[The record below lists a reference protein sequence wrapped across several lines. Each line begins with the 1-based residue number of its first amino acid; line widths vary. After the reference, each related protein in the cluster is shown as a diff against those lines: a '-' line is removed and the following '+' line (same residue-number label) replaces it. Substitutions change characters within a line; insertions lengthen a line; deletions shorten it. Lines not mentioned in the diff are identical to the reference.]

1 MTTADGQVVGTTQ
14 IVTSG
19 PATERWNLVILSDGY
34 QDGQLAQFATDA
46 QAFVNTLFATAPFDR
61 LRDAINVFRVDVSST
76 DAGADNPCANPPV
89 SAATFFDARF
99 CESKIPRLLVID
111 PATVLTTAAA
121 QVPQFHRAIVIVN
134 STTYGGSGGQ
144 VAVYSRAQSAQEVA
158 LHELGHSEFGLAD
171 EYEYLA
177 GCGVAEGHDVHP
189 FGEPAEPNVTLDPNR
204 ATNKWRDLVASTT
217 NMPTTTN
224 ANCAQCDPQASPV
237 PVGTIGAFEG
247 AHYYHCGAYRP
258 AIDCRMRAL
267 GQPYCDV
274 CQRVIERRLAPFLPA
289 HNHVAVIAVDP
300 GARKAY
306 LDAIAAGTFVGA
318 VDAMLGVP
326 HWLGSIIFPLGSSV
340 PAAATSL
347 PDIRRRLLA
356 SFPAPAFSLTT
367 YLSLTGDPSAGSPSV
382 RDARRELVR
391 AATNS
396 ATSGG
401 AGSVAAQSFE
411 IDQNA
416 MDLARAHG
424 IVESAIIAVDLAFK
438 SVSVAIIAIVDL
450 GLYAQYSAQLKAD
463 DRLAA
468 MQTAVQQPHLLG
480 FLSFVGESDQTVP
493 ASAIDVLKPNFVAL
507 LPPAAPPVITFPE
520 HFSQIDDMAAG
531 TAAARDAR
539 LAAIRRATTTA
550 TGAGGVAPGT
560 GVLEVPPAV
569 FDVAKAASIPESDV
583 IVVVG
588 PSIIV

>member
-1 MTTADGQVVGTTQ
+1 LTTADGQVVGTTQ
-14 IVTSG
+14 IVASG

-34 QDGQLAQFATDA
+34 QSGQLVQFATDA

-61 LRDAINVFRVDVSST
+61 LRAAINVFRVDVAST
-76 DAGADNPCANPPV
+76 DAGADDPCANPPV
-89 SAATFFDARF
+89 TAATFFDAQF
-99 CESKIPRLLVID
+99 CASNIPRLLVID
-111 PATVLTTAAA
+111 PTTVLTTAAA

-144 VAVYSRAQSAQEVA
+144 VAVYSRAQNADEVA
-158 LHELGHSEFGLAD
+158 LHELGHSEFHLAD

-189 FGEPAEPNVTLDPNR
+189 AGEPAEPNVTLDPNR
-204 ATNKWRDLVASTT
+204 ATNKWRDLVATTT

-237 PVGTIGAFEG
+237 PVGTIGTFEG

-258 AIDCRMRAL
+258 AFDCRMRAL
-267 GQPYCDV
+267 GQPFCDV

-289 HNHVAVIAVDP
+289 HNDVAVLAVDP
-300 GARKAY
+300 AARSAY
-306 LDAIAAGTFVGA
+306 LGAIAAGNFVGA
-318 VDAMLGVP
+318 VDAVLQVP
-326 HWLGSIIFPLGSSV
+326 HWLGSIIFPLGSPV

-347 PDIRRRLLA
+347 PEIRRRLLV

-367 YLSLTGDPSAGSPSV
+367 YLSLAGDASAGSLAV

-391 AATNS
+391 VATNT

-401 AGSVAAQSFE
+401 AGSVAAQSFD

-424 IVESAIIAVDLAFK
+424 ITESAIIAVDLAFR
-438 SVSVAIIAIVDL
+438 SVSVAVIAIVDL
-450 GLYAQYSAQLKAD
+450 GLFAQYSAQLNAGNH
-463 DRLAA
+463 LAA
-468 MQTAVQQPHLLG
+468 IQTAVQQPHLLG
-480 FLSFVGESDQTVP
+480 FLSFEGESDQTVP
-493 ASAIDVLKPNFVAL
+493 RTAIDVLKPNFVAL
-507 LPPAAPPVITFPE
+507 LPPGAPSIITFPE
-520 HFSQIDDMAAG
+520 HFSRIGDMAAG
-531 TAAARDAR
+531 TALARDSR
-539 LAAIRRATTTA
+539 LSAIRRATTTA
-550 TGAGGVAPGT
+550 GGAGGVAPGT
-560 GVLEVPPAV
+560 GVFEVQPAV
-569 FDVAKAASIPESDV
+569 FDVAKAAGIPETDV